1 MSTQATVTAMPA
13 LPESTAVADNASVA
27 SSAKASRPQD
37 PITAQIERVVAELD
51 GLKKLAKL
59 VAKTTLP
66 KPKKD
71 PSAPKGET
79 PTQLKA
85 WNALVDTV
93 LAEMRTVDPKATRAL
108 AMVKARE
115 RQDEDDPAGAA
126 KREAAR
132 LKRQETAER
141 KKAEKQGLL
150 TALATGA
157 SIAEALAAAPAK
169 ERAKRAPMSEEAK
182 KAAAEK
188 RKATIAAKKA
198 AAGGA
203 GAPAVATPAAPV
215 APASAGISALKAK
228 LALAKKPVVRAKE
241 TLPADVD
248 AQPFELNGVKYWKT
262 SVLDYLWAMDAEG
275 NQGDYVGKLVAG
287 AIDSLWPEPD
297 SA

>member
-1 MSTQATVTAMPA
+1 MSA

-93 LAEMRTVDPKATRAL
+93 LAEMRIVDPKATRAL
-108 AMVKARE
+108 AMVEARK
-115 RQDEDDPAGAA
+115 RQDEADPEGAA

-132 LKRQETAER
+132 LKRAETSER

-157 SIAEALAAAPAK
+157 SVAEALAAAPVK

-198 AAGGA
+198 AVGGA
-203 GAPAVATPAAPV
+203 GAPAVATVATPAAPA
-215 APASAGISALKAK
+215 APASTGVSALKAK
-228 LALAKKPVVRAKE
+228 LALAKKPVVRSKE

-248 AQPFELNGVKYWKT
+248 AQPFELNGVQYWKT
-262 SVLDYLWAMDAEG
+262 TVLDYMWTMDAEG